1 MKKLFSHLSLTIF
14 ISVLLSP
21 AAVLADAAPAVV
33 YWDSATG
40 KTLRARMSA
49 DADYWQLA
57 PTFAVQ
63 MTQSYCG
70 VASAITVLNAMP
82 INKPVDPIYAP
93 HAYFTQNNFFTP
105 AVEKIIPSQTVLKM
119 GMTRDEMSTALMQHS
134 VKVNSIAGDSLDDTA
149 LRSLLKKAL
158 GEDGQYVLI
167 NFLRASLGQVGGGHW
182 SVLAAYDTGSDSVL
196 LLDVA
201 KYKYAPAWVGIS
213 TLRLAINTIDTT
225 SNKPRGLVLVSK

>member
-1 MKKLFSHLSLTIF
+1 MKKLLRKLTLSIF
-14 ISVLLSP
+14 VLALCSP
-21 AAVLADAAPAVV
+21 ALLLADAAPAVV

-57 PTFAVQ
+57 STFAMQ

-119 GMTRDEMSTALMQHS
+119 GMTRDEMSAALTQHS
-134 VKVNSIAGDSLDDTA
+134 VKVTSIAGDSLDDTA

-182 SVLAAYDTGSDSVL
+182 SVLAAYDTESDSVL

-213 TLRLAINTIDTT
+213 TLRLAINSIDTT
-225 SNKPRGLVLVSK
+225 SNKPRGLVVVSQ